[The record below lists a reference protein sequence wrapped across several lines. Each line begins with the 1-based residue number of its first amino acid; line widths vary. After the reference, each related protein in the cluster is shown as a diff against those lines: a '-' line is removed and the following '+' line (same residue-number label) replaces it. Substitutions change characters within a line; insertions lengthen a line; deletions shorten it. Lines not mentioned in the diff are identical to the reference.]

1 MKMMEED
8 FSSENTEDRDR
19 FLIIA
24 GGDGSLP
31 TTVNMLRQRPILE
44 DAMRQK
50 LLGFICLPFGT
61 GCDAA

>member
-1 MKMMEED
+1 MEED
-8 FSSENTEDRDR
+8 FSSEDSEERDR

-31 TTVNMLRQRPILE
+31 TTVNMLRTRPILE